1 MKRISLFS
9 FVVLAALL
17 TSCDKGKFETKP
29 LIEVKDYSSKE
40 IQRNGELILRLNYY
54 DKEGDLGEGTFYLI
68 RNRLNLLPP
77 TPGENRADILT
88 YTLPKFENKDEG
100 EIRIILRENDFL
112 GESSTENDTMQF
124 RIAVT
129 DKEGNASDTIT
140 TDNIVVI
147 VP

>member
-9 FVVLAALL
+9 FVALTALL
-17 TSCDKGKFETKP
+17 TSCDKDKFETKP
-29 LIEVKDYSSKE
+29 VIEVKDYSSKE
-40 IQRNGELILRLNYY
+40 IPRNGALVLRLNYF
-54 DKEGDLGEGTFYLI
+54 DKEGDLGEGTFYLF
-68 RNRLNLLPP
+68 RNRLNVLPP
-77 TPGENRADILT
+77 NQNRADVLT
-88 YTLPKFENKDEG
+88 YALPKFENKDQG
-100 EIRIILRENDFL
+100 EIRIVLQEADFL

-129 DKEGNASDTIT
+129 DKEGNTSDTIT